1 MLRLT
6 RELARFSARLRYRG
20 GDGIQER
27 RFQDDF
33 WEVSAGKRNGNSQQQ
48 IERRKKMRKIIGL
61 FAALALVAVVSVP
74 AMAQPL
80 LSTDDLNAAVL
91 TKDSAVAQDKS
102 IAVDVQLQKTDVDV
116 IKDNNTATKGGIVA
130 DGKVTQ
136 DSNNTLTK
144 NSAKNGGIVAT
155 DDAIVKTTKDSY
167 NTKNEAK
174 DGSVVATDDAVVKTT
189 KDSFNTKDS
198 NNTKND
204 AKNGSIA
211 ATGDVTNSGNSF
223 SNKTDIKDT
232 FNKTETEVKIGD
244 INVLVSTADLKGEV
258 ENNRLE
264 VEHHSSVNTGDIK
277 NKGNAFST
285 INGVTVVKQN
295 TGINSQMQTSI
306 NVNAALSK

>member
-1 MLRLT
+1 
-6 RELARFSARLRYRG
+6 
-20 GDGIQER
+20 
-27 RFQDDF
+27 
-33 WEVSAGKRNGNSQQQ
+33 
-48 IERRKKMRKIIGL
+48 MRKIIGL

-80 LSTDDLNAAVL
+80 LYTDDLNAAAL

-102 IAVDVQLQKTDVDV
+102 IAVDVQLQNTDVV
-116 IKDNNTATKGGIVA
+116 KDNNTATKGGIVA
-130 DGKVTQ
+130 DGTVTQ
-136 DSNNTLTK
+136 GSDNTKDSFNSLALTK
-144 NSAKNGGIVAT
+144 NSAKNGGVVAT
-155 DDAIVKTTKDSY
+155 DSASVNTTKDSNNTKDSY
-167 NTKNEAK
+167 NTKDSFNTTTKNTTENEAK
-174 DGSVVATDDAVVKTT
+174 D
-189 KDSFNTKDS
+189 
-198 NNTKND
+198 
-204 AKNGSIA
+204 GSIA

>member
-1 MLRLT
+1 M
-6 RELARFSARLRYRG
+6 
-20 GDGIQER
+20 
-27 RFQDDF
+27 
-33 WEVSAGKRNGNSQQQ
+33 KM
-48 IERRKKMRKIIGL
+48 KKTIGL
-61 FAALALVAVVSVP
+61 LAVLALVAVVSVP

-102 IAVDVQLQKTDVDV
+102 IAVDVQLQNTEVTKSTDINNSTDINKSIDINKSTEINKSTNVV
-116 IKDNNTATKGGIVA
+116 KDNNTATKGGIVA
-130 DGKVTQ
+130 
-136 DSNNTLTK
+136 
-144 NSAKNGGIVAT
+144 T
-155 DDAIVKTTKDSY
+155 DDAVVKTAKDSY

-174 DGSVVATDDAVVKTT
+174 DGSVVATDSATVNT
-189 KDSFNTKDS
+189 TKDS
-198 NNTKND
+198 NNTKDSYNTKD
-204 AKNGSIA
+204 SFNTTTKNTTENEAKDGSIA

-258 ENNRLE
+258 ENNKLE